1 MKIVREKGWHI
12 IDRKKWQRREGR
24 FKAISYFLNIKENK
38 LTWAKALLNDG
49 KVDLY
54 GENADGIEY

>member
-1 MKIVREKGWHI
+1 MKIVRHR
-12 IDRKKWQRREGR
+12 DGR
-24 FKAISYFLNIKENK
+24 FEAISYFLNIKKDK

-49 KVDLY
+49 KVYLY

>member
-1 MKIVREKGWHI
+1 VKIVR
-12 IDRKKWQRREGR
+12 RRDGR
-24 FKAISYFLNIKENK
+24 FEAISYFLNIKKDK